1 MKNNEYIID
10 FMRIDMYIEHISNFG
25 GVFLILENKKERK
38 RLNITLPPEL
48 IEELEK
54 VNKKYKINK
63 SSQIETLITKY
74 LRKEYGDLG

>member
-1 MKNNEYIID
+1 MCFK
-10 FMRIDMYIEHISNFG
+10 
-25 GVFLILENKKERK
+25 VFNDKKQRK

>member
-10 FMRIDMYIEHISNFG
+10 SVRIDVYIEHITNFG
-25 GVFLILENKKERK
+25 GVFFILENKKERK

>member
-1 MKNNEYIID
+1 MND
-10 FMRIDMYIEHISNFG
+10 
-25 GVFLILENKKERK
+25 KKQRK

-48 IEELEK
+48 SEELVK

-63 SSQIETLITKY
+63 SSQIETLIIKY

>member
-1 MKNNEYIID
+1 MEK
-10 FMRIDMYIEHISNFG
+10 
-25 GVFLILENKKERK
+25 KKERK
-38 RLNITLPPEL
+38 RLNITLTPEL

-74 LRKEYGDLG
+74 IRKEYGDLG

>member
-1 MKNNEYIID
+1 MNDKNRE
-10 FMRIDMYIEHISNFG
+10 
-25 GVFLILENKKERK
+25 K

-63 SSQIETLITKY
+63 SSQIETLIIKY
-74 LRKEYGDLG
+74 LRKEYGDLDKKEPCPNKILLTMMS

>member
-1 MKNNEYIID
+1 
-10 FMRIDMYIEHISNFG
+10 
-25 GVFLILENKKERK
+25 LILENKKERK

>member
-1 MKNNEYIID
+1 
-10 FMRIDMYIEHISNFG
+10 MYIEHISNFG

>member
-1 MKNNEYIID
+1 MTHKEIWRCFKVLND
-10 FMRIDMYIEHISNFG
+10 
-25 GVFLILENKKERK
+25 KKKRK

>member
-1 MKNNEYIID
+1 MND
-10 FMRIDMYIEHISNFG
+10 
-25 GVFLILENKKERK
+25 KKQRK

-63 SSQIETLITKY
+63 SSQIETLIIKY
-74 LRKEYGDLG
+74 LRKEYGDFG